1 MPSDEV
7 ASLDY
12 TVMMGRPATVLELA
26 EGRMR
31 GRQVFFDEPRGDGAR
46 LTLAYRAF
54 GEDLA
59 DGLPLFEMVL
69 ASLDDTL
76 PPPEG
81 TEVPAAAPAS
91 GTDPFAD
98 FDLSDLEVNPR

>member
-1 MPSDEV
+1 
-7 ASLDY
+7 
-12 TVMMGRPATVLELA
+12 
-26 EGRMR
+26 
-31 GRQVFFDEPRGDGAR
+31 

-54 GEDLA
+54 GEDPA

-69 ASLDDTL
+69 GSLDETL
-76 PPPEG
+76 DPPQG

-98 FDLSDLEVNPR
+98 IDLSDLEVDPR